1 MEEGEKHMN
10 WSEKCLLELTHHNMF
25 ESADHRLRYRDL
37 LDCFHTAVFFT
48 KSLAKCMY
56 TATWDEYH
64 FAELLITLNEMTIGG
79 DEDCSLIKEQ
89 LEINEASSNS
99 SEANIFR
106 LCLCFLNGTHYIEP
120 DYPEIDPEVAHIIKQ
135 ALQVS
140 VYIDELP
147 EIVHEKSRR
156 YQL

>member
-1 MEEGEKHMN
+1 MN

-25 ESADHRLRYRDL
+25 ESTDHRLRYRDL
-37 LDCFHTAVFFT
+37 LDCFHTAAFFT

-79 DEDCSLIKEQ
+79 DTDCSLIREQ
-89 LEINEASSNS
+89 LEINEASSGE
-99 SEANIFR
+99 SEAHLFR
-106 LCLCFLNGTHYIEP
+106 LCLSFLNGTNYREP
-120 DYPEIDPEVAHIIKQ
+120 DYLVIDPEIGHIIKQ
-135 ALQVS
+135 ALQAS
-140 VYIDELP
+140 AYIDELP